1 MALVPKLGAR
11 LAERTGPRLPVG
23 AGLGLIGVG
32 LLLVATVDAGTPYPL
47 YACYLLALSIG
58 TGLCAPSLTLTVVA
72 ELPAHQA
79 GLGSGLNT
87 AAREIGAAL
96 GVAVVGTVLASRFHG
111 DPRDPA
117 QIGAFTDAMGVA
129 LTTVAA
135 VLLVAAVAV
144 VVGYRNG
151 GGARRGRSRDAVP
164 DAGGAS

>member
-47 YACYLLALSIG
+47 YAFYLLVLSIG

-117 QIGAFTDAMGVA
+117 QVGAFTDAMGVA